1 MTSEESFIWS
11 EYTQLNENEQK
22 ECQILQLRLLAAKVK
37 TTNKKGVAKSFCHS
51 KIKFFSLEMKGEEKL
66 YLNLV
71 PSNFEAKL
79 MTFSGPKVFEAG
91 SYVASAARKLRKSS
105 HIFEK
110 PLRQFN
116 PPTHPPN
123 QPE

>member
-1 MTSEESFIWS
+1 MYQSHETSF
-11 EYTQLNENEQK
+11 
-22 ECQILQLRLLAAKVK
+22 LQQRLKRR
-37 TTNKKGVAKSFCHS
+37 VAKSFCHS

-71 PSNFEAKL
+71 PSSNFEAKL

-110 PLRQFN
+110 TLRQFN
-116 PPTHPPN
+116 PPTHLTN
-123 QPE
+123 QRSKLFLWQ